1 MTTPIM
7 NVLDIAQQPPF
18 VVGLQDCDRFTIAIT
33 ALYEQQTKS
42 DREAML
48 LDDYMS
54 LLLRHR
60 MATGIG
66 MFERN
71 EKIQE
76 SIEVIASLLLS
87 IADGLNTRLPDSF
100 IKQCKEST
108 EESASRFYKII
119 AEAYITP
126 TWKKTQKNAHSGTN
140 GTEIGSNATTTPQTP
155 PAGKETPQ
163 IAVLRPYTPKRK
175 GRTAIPFAETIADK
189 DSSEKEYTAK
199 QKAIIESNIKTAL
212 ANMTDPK
219 AVIALFVVYFKNGIL
234 KQCPKYSQALSLID
248 IEGLKDPNEKQKHCP
263 FGMHQRYGKLRN
275 IYFEKDNNYLSLNET
290 DIKQNNEISPFV
302 IEAEKKLK
310 DLQAALKPKT
320 ATKRAKKNPAG
331 TA

>member
-18 VVGLQDCDRFTIAIT
+18 VVGSQDCDRFTRAIT
-33 ALYEQQTKS
+33 ALYEQQTKA

-48 LDDYMS
+48 LDDYIS

-66 MFERN
+66 IFERN
-71 EKIQE
+71 EKIQG
-76 SIEVIASLLLS
+76 SIEVIAGLLLS

-100 IKQCKEST
+100 IKQCQEST
-108 EESASRFYKII
+108 EESARRFYQII
-119 AEAYITP
+119 AGAYITP
-126 TWKKTQKNAHSGTN
+126 TWKKPQENAHSDTDSEGKGNNTPN
-140 GTEIGSNATTTPQTP
+140 GSETP
-155 PAGKETPQ
+155 PAGKETPK
-163 IAVLRPYTPKRK
+163 IAVLQPYTPKQK
-175 GRTAIPFAETIADK
+175 GRTAKPFTTTIADK
-189 DSSEKEYTAK
+189 DASGKDYTAE
-199 QKAIIESNIKTAL
+199 QKAVIEGNIKNVL
-212 ANMTDPK
+212 SDMKDPK

-234 KQCPKYSQALSLID
+234 KQCPNYWQALSLID

-263 FGMHQRYGKLRN
+263 FGMHQRYGELRN

-290 DIKQNNEISPFV
+290 DIKQDNEISPFV

-310 DLQAALKPKT
+310 DLQAALKPKKT
-320 ATKRAKKNPAG
+320 TTRANKKPAG